1 MTKTPKKIYFIC
13 CLVLIAAALL
23 AVVFFGNGFKKETP
37 TTTTEKTTVTTTE
50 ELPTVLL
57 SYVYDKKY
65 HVDEFRP
72 KQIIGRVSSEDL
84 NINCNLV
91 FGTSDECL
99 NLGAGMHKCSSLP
112 GMKTPLTDSATCP
125 IIAGHC
131 RTVFEGISNIDPNK
145 GDLPKGITVTLEMP
159 YGDYTYEITKA
170 EIIKATDFKFQNHR
184 ASYNN
189 FEPDTLILYTCYPF
203 GVTGYVKTDRLFLT
217 GKLIQGDELVDDT
230 IDIKTKD
237 VQEDIANDIG

>member
-1 MTKTPKKIYFIC
+1 MTKTPKKIYLIC

-23 AVVFFGNGFKKETP
+23 AVVFFGNGFKKKTP
-37 TTTTEKTTVTTTE
+37 ATTTEKTTVTTTE

-131 RTVFEGISNIDPNK
+131 RTVFEGI
-145 GDLPKGITVTLEMP
+145 
-159 YGDYTYEITKA
+159 
-170 EIIKATDFKFQNHR
+170 
-184 ASYNN
+184 
-189 FEPDTLILYTCYPF
+189 
-203 GVTGYVKTDRLFLT
+203 
-217 GKLIQGDELVDDT
+217 
-230 IDIKTKD
+230 
-237 VQEDIANDIG
+237 